1 MEANEYLAFLTLGA
15 VAPYVAAALVAWI
28 RRPSRPK
35 ADARTD
41 AGAPSWYHF
50 PRLHTRH

>member
-1 MEANEYLAFLTLGA
+1 MEANEYLVALTLGA

-35 ADARTD
+35 TEASTAT
-41 AGAPSWYHF
+41 GAPSWYHF
-50 PRLHTRH
+50 PRLHVRH